1 MSINTRQDSVT
12 DFQGLQSLRSLSS
25 KSSPEAIAKVA
36 EQFEGIFLQMML
48 KNMRQASLGDGLLDN
63 DQSKMY
69 QELFDQQ
76 IALNMASKRQGGI
89 ANAMIRQLQGASAS
103 PKEPGSVL
111 EAGSL
116 LKYRPVTKQI
126 NESVPVQQK
135 SQGVDEFGSPQDF
148 VKTLWPLAERYAAK
162 LGIAPEVMVAQAA
175 LETGWGRGV
184 IRDVQGNSTHNLF
197 NIKADER
204 WGGDRASTS
213 SLEFEG
219 DIAVQKK
226 SAFRSYPDYEAS
238 FADYVQFLQ
247 ENPRYSKALTNAG
260 DAPAFTRALQQAGYA
275 TDPGYA
281 NKINAILLR
290 KEFGETVVKL
300 KDAGA
305 GPLS

>member
-1 MSINTRQDSVT
+1 MRQDSVT
-12 DFQGLQSLRSLSS
+12 DFQGLQSLKSLSS
-25 KSSPEAIAKVA
+25 KSSPEVIAKVA

-48 KNMRQASLGDGLLDN
+48 KNMRQSSLGDGLLDN

-111 EAGSL
+111 DAGSL

-126 NESVPVQQK
+126 DESGSVQQK
-135 SQGVDEFGSPQDF
+135 LQGADKFGSPQDF
-148 VKTLWPLAERYAAK
+148 VNKLWPLAERHAAR
-162 LGIAPEVMVAQAA
+162 LGLDPKVMVAQAA
-175 LETGWGRGV
+175 LETGWGRAV
-184 IRDVQGNSTHNLF
+184 IRDAQGSSTHNLF

-204 WGGDRASTS
+204 WDGDRTLTS

-219 DIAVQKK
+219 GVAVQKK
-226 SAFRSYPDYEAS
+226 SAFRSYPDYESS

-247 ENPRYSKALTNAG
+247 ENPRYREVLASAG
-260 DAPAFTRALQQAGYA
+260 DSPAFTNALQQAGYA
-275 TDPGYA
+275 TDPDYS
-281 NKINAILLR
+281 NKINMIIAR
-290 KEFGETVVKL
+290 MEFGDVVAKL

-305 GPLS
+305 EPLSLL